1 MCRVLHLSESGY
13 YRWLRNRGRH
23 SSRQLL
29 AGKVKK
35 ILEEHPDNRNYGVDR
50 VCLALE
56 QDGVD
61 VSRRTVYRV
70 MKENGWLHKRCIPHG
85 ITKTT
90 TEAQEQE
97 NLLKRDFSAQRP
109 LEKFLTDITEVQCA
123 DGKLYVSPIMD
134 CFSGEIVALE
144 MRDNMKKELCIDTV
158 RQLER
163 LYPSLSGAVFR
174 PGVKFC
180 VSDFRQK
187 SRMALESRADSGL
200 NPLITESHGG
210 QNGMRAGTA

>member
-1 MCRVLHLSESGY
+1 MASKQGQAQQPSASC
-13 YRWLRNRGRH
+13 
-23 SSRQLL
+23 
-29 AGKVKK
+29 GKGQK

-70 MKENGWLHKRCIPHG
+70 MKENGWLHKRRIPHG
-85 ITKTT
+85 ITKAT

-97 NLLKRDFSAQRP
+97 KHSETGLQCPAP
-109 LEKFLTDITEVQCA
+109 LRRSFTDITEVQCA

-144 MRDNMKKELCIDTV
+144 MRDNRKKELCIDTV

-163 LYPSLSGAVFR
+163 LYPSLSGAVFH
-174 PGVKFC
+174 
-180 VSDFRQK
+180 SDRGSQYTSLAFVP
-187 SRMALESRADSGL
+187 SCLAA
-200 NPLITESHGG
+200 
-210 QNGMRAGTA
+210 A